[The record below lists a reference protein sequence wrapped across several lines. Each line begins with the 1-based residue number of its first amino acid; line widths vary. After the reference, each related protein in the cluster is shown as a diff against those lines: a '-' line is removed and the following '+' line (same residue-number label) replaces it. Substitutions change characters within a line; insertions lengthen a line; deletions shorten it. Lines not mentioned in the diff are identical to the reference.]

1 MAKLKWMFLLAF
13 LASGLVLGGCSS
25 ENDIIDN
32 IDNNDNNDNT
42 DKKPDID
49 FSKLTWTKRTISS
62 QIEAGSNTNISTRS
76 SADIGHG
83 GNPSSKLPDGI
94 KYYINVYNS
103 NTTDE
108 EFKIDPADYLELTFE
123 NDAIIYYTAI
133 HYDNSGNPFVLISN
147 KELPKE
153 PNLEED
159 KFIWFEVGETQKEV
173 PGERLFYFTTE
184 NLAGKDRPIIK
195 LPRTKKEED
204 LYYDGNSYVEYG
216 DKLFATEGHYF
227 VKNSENNEEIDLYY
241 LESETNYPT
250 LADKNKIKMRRLTGI
265 ITIYTMVV
273 DDYDSNGDPKN
284 IDGIDGGTSTAEAIR
299 LTNNALQT
307 ALKKVKESPEEFFST
322 TDLNAND
329 NELRK
334 FLSSNKFDGNY
345 SVDDYF
351 VRKKVLENYP
361 VVYNFIEAKVEYNND
376 EEPLYLC
383 NLSFPTFMNEKSSY
397 QWGSE
402 NSGQFIYGVSS
413 SCDNYPFLP
422 IGSKLVLKPRNA
434 LVIFMG
440 MSKPDTD
447 EVTYNPPSHLLQ
459 VRIAPSS
466 DVELPPNKSHNLY
479 VVFTIKDMVQM
490 LVKAQMNDA
499 VGTPSPTTR
508 SALEE
513 PVLELPSNRLIFK

>member
-204 LYYDGNSYVEYG
+204 LYYDGNSYV
-216 DKLFATEGHYF
+216 
-227 VKNSENNEEIDLYY
+227 
-241 LESETNYPT
+241 
-250 LADKNKIKMRRLTGI
+250 
-265 ITIYTMVV
+265 
-273 DDYDSNGDPKN
+273 
-284 IDGIDGGTSTAEAIR
+284 
-299 LTNNALQT
+299 
-307 ALKKVKESPEEFFST
+307 
-322 TDLNAND
+322 
-329 NELRK
+329 
-334 FLSSNKFDGNY
+334 
-345 SVDDYF
+345 
-351 VRKKVLENYP
+351 
-361 VVYNFIEAKVEYNND
+361 
-376 EEPLYLC
+376 
-383 NLSFPTFMNEKSSY
+383 
-397 QWGSE
+397 
-402 NSGQFIYGVSS
+402 
-413 SCDNYPFLP
+413 
-422 IGSKLVLKPRNA
+422 
-434 LVIFMG
+434 
-440 MSKPDTD
+440 
-447 EVTYNPPSHLLQ
+447 
-459 VRIAPSS
+459 
-466 DVELPPNKSHNLY
+466 
-479 VVFTIKDMVQM
+479 
-490 LVKAQMNDA
+490 
-499 VGTPSPTTR
+499 
-508 SALEE
+508 
-513 PVLELPSNRLIFK
+513 